1 MARGAADRDTV
12 GCCFLPLGVLMTAAV
27 PLSASGAD
35 LWQDCRDYQRIA
47 EAIRWLEDRRFDQPS
62 LEEAAA
68 AIGLS
73 PFHFQRLFTRWA
85 GVSPKRF
92 VSWLTLDHARQLLQQ
107 DMPVLETALEVGL
120 SGPGRLHD
128 LCVTLTAATP
138 GDLAS
143 GGAGMTIRAAEIPTP
158 FGPAL
163 AAVTE
168 RGLCALEFLA
178 EEGDAEQIW
187 QQLRQDWPAAE
198 ILRDEVAVQD
208 LPQRLFPRSGD
219 QPPSGPLAVFVKGS
233 PFQVAVWAAL
243 LRIPPGAR
251 ASYGAVAAAIGHPGA
266 ARAVGTA
273 LASNRIGYVIPCH
286 RVLQS
291 SGAFRSYR
299 WGRERRHAI
308 LGWETARL
316 SV

>member
-1 MARGAADRDTV
+1 MARGAVGRDTV

-178 EEGDAEQIW
+178 EEGAAGQIW

-198 ILRDEVAVQD
+198 ILRDEAAVRD

-251 ASYGAVAAAIGHPGA
+251 ASYGAVAAAVGHPGA

>member
-1 MARGAADRDTV
+1 M

-178 EEGDAEQIW
+178 EEGAAGQIW

-198 ILRDEVAVQD
+198 ILRDEAAVRD

-251 ASYGAVAAAIGHPGA
+251 ASYGAVAAAVGHPGA

>member
-1 MARGAADRDTV
+1 
-12 GCCFLPLGVLMTAAV
+12 MTAAV

-178 EEGDAEQIW
+178 EEGAAGQIW

-198 ILRDEVAVQD
+198 ILRDEAAVRD

-251 ASYGAVAAAIGHPGA
+251 ASYGAVAAAVGHPGA